1 MTPMTA
7 EIEQVLVL
15 QKTNIASEAERELH
29 QRRIHSG
36 YPEQHHDDQM
46 TQNRA
51 AVATVPEST
60 YSVSARTT

>member
-1 MTPMTA
+1 MTA
-7 EIEQVLVL
+7 EEEQVFFL
-15 QKTNIASEAERELH
+15 QKTNIVSH
-29 QRRIHSG
+29 QRKIHSG
-36 YPEQHHDDQM
+36 YPEQHYDDQM